1 MSRAKREI
9 MHNRRTTAER
19 KSGMTDVKIDRRYP
33 IGAEVIVDG
42 RVHFRVWA
50 PKAKRLEVGIEGEWG
65 TDRGAEAPAPFAE
78 LQSEPDGYFSAALE
92 AKAGSLYRFRL
103 DGTGNLYP
111 SPA

>member
-19 KSGMTDVKIDRRYP
+19 KSRMTDLKIDRRYP
-33 IGAEVIVDG
+33 IGAEVIADR

-50 PKAKRLEVGIEGEWG
+50 PKAKRLEVAIEGEWG
-65 TDRGAEAPAPFAE
+65 NGRTNKTPPPFAE
-78 LQSEPDGYFSAALE
+78 LQSEPDGYFSGALE

-103 DGTGNLYP
+103 NG
-111 SPA
+111 